1 MRAFRHI
8 GAWYGGTWLL
18 SYGGR
23 GRPLGALLLSL
34 GGLPLTG
41 GPEFSVVLVSILE
54 IADLRR
60 APRPLHSAIVK
71 RPLTNAHPTRLNRS
85 LRHFPYRHNHHSNRI
100 NCYHIV
106 IRGNKPEC
114 YLFVNDYLITRFDR
128 RKLLY
133 SLYQ

>member
-41 GPEFSVVLVSILE
+41 GPEFSVVLVSVLE

-71 RPLTNAHPTRLNRS
+71 RPLTPVNQSFLQWIGRLPRDESLHGSVQLHPSIPNATS
-85 LRHFPYRHNHHSNRI
+85 L
-100 NCYHIV
+100 
-106 IRGNKPEC
+106 E
-114 YLFVNDYLITRFDR
+114 
-128 RKLLY
+128 
-133 SLYQ
+133 